1 MRRGR
6 KLPSVFF
13 HTLFVF
19 CALTLIVA
27 LAFTGASIV
36 AILSVVVAVISCFI
50 LPFLPSTPEPVFVR
64 RLSSNRFPRAPP
76 RN

>member
-1 MRRGR
+1 MSRGR
-6 KLPSVFF
+6 RLRAVLF

-27 LAFTGASIV
+27 LAATGASVV
-36 AILSVVVAVISCFI
+36 AILSVVVAVISYFI

-64 RLSSNRFPRAPP
+64 RLSRRSFPRAPP
-76 RN
+76 HD